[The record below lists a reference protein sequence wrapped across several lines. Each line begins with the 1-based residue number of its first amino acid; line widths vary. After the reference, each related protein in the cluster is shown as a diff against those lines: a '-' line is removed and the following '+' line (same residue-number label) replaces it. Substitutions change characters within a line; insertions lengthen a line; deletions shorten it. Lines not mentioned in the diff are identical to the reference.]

1 MFYPE
6 EIVEEVRVRNDIV
19 EVIGSYV
26 QLQKK
31 GGSYLGLCPFHNEK
45 TPSFSVSGAKQM
57 YHCFGCGVGGN
68 VFTFVMEYENYN
80 FIEALNLL
88 ADRVGVRLPELEAS
102 KEEKRAAD
110 LRSRLF

>member
-45 TPSFSVSGAKQM
+45 TFFRKRSKTDVSLLWLWGWRKCI
-57 YHCFGCGVGGN
+57 YFCYGV
-68 VFTFVMEYENYN
+68 
-80 FIEALNLL
+80 
-88 ADRVGVRLPELEAS
+88 
-102 KEEKRAAD
+102 
-110 LRSRLF
+110 